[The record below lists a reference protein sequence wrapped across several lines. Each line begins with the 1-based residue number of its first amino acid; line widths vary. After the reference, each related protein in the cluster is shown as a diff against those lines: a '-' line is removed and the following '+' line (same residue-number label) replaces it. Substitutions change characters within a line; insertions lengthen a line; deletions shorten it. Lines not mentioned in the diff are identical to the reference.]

1 MEQLVIALKA
11 LADPT
16 RLRLLHLVA
25 HSELAVTDLT
35 WIVRQ
40 SQPRVSRH
48 LKILTEAGLL
58 ERHKEGSWVYYRLAL
73 SGSLGVLLPALV
85 ATVDKTTTDVVRD
98 IERLE
103 EIQSNRSEAAQR
115 YFAKHATEWDRLRA
129 LYIPETEVERA
140 ILEKLTGKP
149 VRNLLDVGT
158 GTGRI
163 LEVMAPHIQ
172 RGVGIDNSRE
182 MLALARARLD
192 RKDLQHCQ
200 VRLGDMYDLPADPDG
215 YDAITF
221 HQVLHF
227 SDDPQSAIRQ
237 AAKVLSP
244 DGVILV
250 VDFTPHNHEELRE
263 KSAHTRLGFSD
274 DQINDYFRSVG
285 LGCISSSHLQGG
297 ELEVALW
304 LGKSMKGKG
313 TVHAKQV

>member
-11 LADPT
+11 LSDPT
-16 RLRLLHLVA
+16 RLRLLQLVA
-25 HSELAVTDLT
+25 RSELAVTDLT

-58 ERHKEGSWVYYRLAL
+58 ERHKEGSWVYYRLAA
-73 SGSLGVLLPALV
+73 SGSLAVLLPALV
-85 ATVDKTTTDVVRD
+85 EAIDKTAIDVVRD

-103 EIQSNRSEAAQR
+103 EIQNNRSEAAQR
-115 YFAKHATEWDRLRA
+115 YFAMHATEWDSLRA
-129 LYIPETEVERA
+129 LYVPETEVEHT
-140 ILEKLTGKP
+140 ILSKLTTKP

-192 RKDLQHCQ
+192 KKDLQHCQ
-200 VRLGDMYDLPADPDG
+200 VRLGDMYDLPADNDG
-215 YDAITF
+215 YDAVTF

-227 SDDPQSAIRQ
+227 SDDPQSAIRE
-237 AAKVLSP
+237 AAKVLSQ
-244 DGVILV
+244 DGSILI
-250 VDFTPHNHEELRE
+250 VDFTPHQHEDLRE
-263 KSAHTRLGFSD
+263 KAAHTRLGFSD
-274 DQINDYFRSVG
+274 NQIQDYFRAAG
-285 LGCISSSHLQGG
+285 LKHLSTNYLEGG
-297 ELEVALW
+297 ELKVAIW
-304 LGKSMKGKG
+304 HG
-313 TVHAKQV
+313 TTTSTKEKTL